1 MAKKMTRRTFVKGA
15 AAGAAAS
22 GIWPAHLLARSA
34 AAKVRLGF
42 IGVGNRGDQLLD
54 AFLKQPDAE
63 VVAICD
69 VYRPYMEAAARKA
82 GGSPA
87 LIADHKAVLDRQD
100 VDAVVIATPDHW
112 HAIQTID
119 ACRAGKDIYI
129 EKPLSLTVA
138 EGRKMVEA
146 VRKANR
152 VAQVGIQRRSSE
164 LCRKSV
170 DLVRSGGLGK
180 VTVAKAYHVL
190 NESPIGIGKSPP
202 EPPPQGLDWDLW
214 LGPAPKVPYSASRC
228 LYKFRWF
235 WDYSGG
241 QLTNFGTHYIDNVQ
255 WCLGQDAPR
264 TITAVGGKL
273 AIDDDREIPDTLE
286 VVWMYPGGTL
296 VTFSQY
302 NLTGAPPNPKGSQ
315 LEFRGTLGTL
325 YLDYGGFE
333 VVPEKVR
340 LHPVPARSPLD
351 RHPPEGTE
359 ARISALKVPGKMDDA
374 DHARNFLDCVK
385 TRERPACDIETGHRS
400 TTATLLGNIA
410 LRVGRTLEWDPA
422 AEKFT
427 NCPEANRYLSRE
439 YRAPWKLD

>member
-1 MAKKMTRRTFVKGA
+1 
-15 AAGAAAS
+15 
-22 GIWPAHLLARSA
+22 
-34 AAKVRLGF
+34 
-42 IGVGNRGDQLLD
+42 
-54 AFLKQPDAE
+54 
-63 VVAICD
+63 
-69 VYRPYMEAAARKA
+69 
-82 GGSPA
+82 
-87 LIADHKAVLDRQD
+87 
-100 VDAVVIATPDHW
+100 
-112 HAIQTID
+112 
-119 ACRAGKDIYI
+119 
-129 EKPLSLTVA
+129 
-138 EGRKMVEA
+138 MVEA

-164 LCRKSV
+164 FCRKSA

-202 EPPPQGLDWDLW
+202 GPPPEGLDWERW
-214 LGPAPKVPYSASRC
+214 LGPAPRVPYSASRC

-241 QLTNFGTHYIDNVQ
+241 QLTNFGTHYIDHVQ
-255 WCLGQDAPR
+255 WCLAQEAPR

-273 AIDDDREIPDTLE
+273 AIDDDRQIPDTLE

-302 NLTGAPPNPKGSQ
+302 NLTGAPPNAKGSQ

-340 LHPVPARSPLD
+340 LHPVPARSPLN
-351 RHPPEGTE
+351 RRPPEDTE
-359 ARISALKVPGKMDDA
+359 ASISALKVPGKMDDA

-385 TRERPACDIETGHRS
+385 TRERPTCDIETGHRS

-410 LRVGRTLEWDPA
+410 LRVGRTLEWDPV

-439 YRAPWKLD
+439 YRAPWKLE

>member
-1 MAKKMTRRTFVKGA
+1 VKGA

-22 GIWPAHLLARSA
+22 GIWPAPLLARGAA

-87 LIADHKAVLDRQD
+87 LISDHKAVLDRKD

-119 ACRAGKDIYI
+119 ACSAGKDIYI
-129 EKPLSLTVA
+129 EKPLSLTVW

-164 LCRKSV
+164 FCRKSA
-170 DLVRSGGLGK
+170 DLVRSGGLGR

-202 EPPPQGLDWDLW
+202 GPPPEGLDWNLW
-214 LGPAPKVPYSASRC
+214 LGPAPQVPYSASRC

-241 QLTNFGTHYIDNVQ
+241 QLTNFGTHFIDHVQ

-302 NLTGAPPNPKGSQ
+302 NLTGAPPNAKGSQ

-340 LHPVPARSPLD
+340 LHPVPARSPLN
-351 RHPPEGTE
+351 RRPPEDTE

-385 TRERPACDIETGHRS
+385 TRERPTCDIETGHRS

-439 YRAPWKLD
+439 YRAPWKLE